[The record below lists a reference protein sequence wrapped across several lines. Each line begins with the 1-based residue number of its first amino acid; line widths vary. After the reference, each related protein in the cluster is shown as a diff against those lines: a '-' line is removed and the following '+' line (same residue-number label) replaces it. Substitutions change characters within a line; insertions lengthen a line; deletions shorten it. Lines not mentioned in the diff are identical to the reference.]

1 MNHKFFSLTE
11 NEYIVKLGKDAFTIS
26 RLKELIA
33 IQFEEHIINYGDFFN
48 LTFSP
53 AKHNDFCFDMRSVQL
68 MFPFEGMDGY
78 LLPLGSKDWIPGQ
91 VRIQANLKL
100 DPDTLEQ
107 SFSVDVQFTTDEPRL
122 MDVFHYPSNFKEDQ
136 ITNHGLSSCHLLH
149 QS

>member
-1 MNHKFFSLTE
+1 MNHDFFSLTE
-11 NEYIVKLGKDAFTIS
+11 DEYIVKLGKDTFTIS

-68 MFPFEGMDGY
+68 MFPFEGMSGY
-78 LLPLGSKDWIPGQ
+78 LLPLGSKDWISGQ

-100 DPDTLEQ
+100 DPETLNQ
-107 SFSVDVQFTTDEPRL
+107 TFSVDIQFAADEPRL
-122 MDVFHYPSNFKEDQ
+122 MDIFHYQSNFKADQ
-136 ITNHGLSSCHLLH
+136 NSNHGLNSCHLVH
-149 QS
+149 KS